1 MLVAVNIFI
10 NFQNSLLEEVNVAN
24 FKMMK
29 LFQYLVNT
37 VRSFYF
43 VADIYTAFYYVANH
57 CTLAV

>member
-29 LFQYLVNT
+29 LFQYLVN
-37 VRSFYF
+37 F